1 MSDKTSEPEEQYH
14 ERPVGRDD
22 VMAVA
27 SLLGQVSGSLKEI
40 DKRNVGG
47 APPAA
52 RLDPKQALS
61 NFVSDNSP
69 VSPADAYNSTTLP
82 NIQQVQEQPAP
93 AVPVPVTTTSHQVA
107 VPQTDDTIKLEK
119 RILALE
125 KIVETYK
132 VPLKFKRGISYNI
145 TTSKIS
151 GEFKDPGIILDI
163 ITTELAKATKTITIK
178 LNDKTKDR

>member
-1 MSDKTSEPEEQYH
+1 MSDKTSDSKEQYH

-61 NFVSDNSP
+61 NFVSDNTTGTPINTRNNVTSP
-69 VSPADAYNSTTLP
+69 VV
-82 NIQQVQEQPAP
+82 QQVQNQPVSTVPAP
-93 AVPVPVTTTSHQVA
+93 VMTPTHPVTVT
-107 VPQTDDTIKLEK
+107 QTDDIIKLEK

-132 VPLKFKRGISYNI
+132 VPIKFKRGISYNI